1 MYAIIETGGKQYRVE
16 PNEIFAVEK
25 LDVEDGATVEFD
37 KVALVQDEG
46 KVVVGRP
53 WVEGA
58 KVVCRVLKAE
68 GKDRKIVVFTYK
80 AKSNYKRRKG
90 HRQRFTQVKVEQ
102 IAVAPAMEDGNG
114 A

>member
-16 PNEIFAVEK
+16 PNEVFMVEK
-25 LDVEDGATVEFD
+25 LDVANGDVVEFD
-37 KVALVQDEG
+37 KVALIQEEG
-46 KVVVGRP
+46 TVRVGKP

-68 GKDRKIVVFTYK
+68 GKDRKIVIFTYK
-80 AKSNYKRRKG
+80 AKENIKRKKG

-102 IAVAPAMEDGNG
+102 IAMASGTEG
-114 A
+114 

>member
-16 PNEIFAVEK
+16 PNEVFAIEK
-25 LDVEDGATVEFD
+25 LGVENGDTVEFD
-37 KVALVQDEG
+37 KVALVRDEDKITVG
-46 KVVVGRP
+46 KP
-53 WVEGA
+53 WIEGA

-90 HRQRFTQVKVEQ
+90 HRQRFTQVKVES
-102 IAVAPAMEDGNG
+102 IAAG
-114 A
+114 AGLEA

>member
-16 PNEIFAVEK
+16 PNEVFAIEK
-25 LDVEDGATVEFD
+25 LGVENGDTVEFD
-37 KVALVQDEG
+37 KVALVRDEDKIIVG
-46 KVVVGRP
+46 KP
-53 WVEGA
+53 WIEGA

-90 HRQRFTQVKVEQ
+90 HRPDPGESR
-102 IAVAPAMEDGNG
+102 ARA
-114 A
+114 